1 MIGRGQFGD
10 SFPSIH
16 PQMRCRLPLTSHPL
30 RLLVAAVAFPVVAAG
45 ARAQSWCAHP
55 PRDAYA
61 RLERVAVTDRW
72 FQVYR
77 VDPGVFALY
86 EPFNFQRSSPT

>member
-1 MIGRGQFGD
+1 
-10 SFPSIH
+10 
-16 PQMRCRLPLTSHPL
+16 MRCRLPLTSHPL